1 MFGTLWFPIHDVPT
15 DLEAIVAGQYVACEN
30 VRFSSL
36 FTAGDISHD
45 SAAKIP
51 YWLRKSMFT

>member
-36 FTAGDISHD
+36 FTAGDISHG
-45 SAAKIP
+45 
-51 YWLRKSMFT
+51 RTG